1 MGNGGGT
8 GEKTKATG
16 REPPS
21 SSSHAS
27 KSKRHRSTRG
37 DAMADRFFP
46 NDFPDFVAEAEAEA
60 PGGGGDR
67 PAGVRGL
74 LSLPYASLSDRFLR
88 AARRLKDKARRPATR
103 SLSTVSCRAPATC
116 STDCSV
122 PLLPPWLQVVEETWV
137 KAGRQVTDY
146 TLYTGALGT
155 ALLLFKSFRVTGDR
169 GDLALAADIVRACDD
184 ASQGLPFLTFICGRA
199 GVCALGAVIAKHCDD
214 QLRLTQYLSS
224 FDEITITEKVPNELL
239 YGRAGYLWACLFL
252 NKHLNEKTIPLEHIN
267 SVAKDIIMEGRKL
280 SSKGNSPLMYEWHGK
295 KYWGAAHGL
304 AGIMHVLMHTELKLD
319 EQDDVKNTLRYMIK
333 NRFPSGNYP
342 SSEGNESDRL
352 VHWCHGAPG
361 VALTMAKAYEVF
373 HDDHFK
379 QSAAEAAEV
388 VWNRGLLKRVGICH
402 GVSGN
407 AYVFLSLYRLTG
419 NVDYLYR
426 AKAFAC
432 FLLEKADELIAE
444 GAMHGGDR
452 PFSLFEGKAGMG
464 YLLLDMIDPSESRF
478 PAYEL

>member
-1 MGNGGGT
+1 MGNGGWV
-8 GEKTKATG
+8 GEKTKAKATAGLPG
-16 REPPS
+16 RESSCAS
-21 SSSHAS
+21 SSSSSQHAS
-27 KSKRHRSTRG
+27 KRRRSLRG
-37 DAMADRFFP
+37 ETMADRFFP
-46 NDFPDFVAEAEAEA
+46 NDFPDFVAEASD
-60 PGGGGDR
+60 GDGE
-67 PAGVRGL
+67 GVGDKATGL
-74 LSLPYASLSDRFLR
+74 ISLPYPRLADRLLR
-88 AARRLKDKARRPATR
+88 AALRLKDK
-103 SLSTVSCRAPATC
+103 
-116 STDCSV
+116 
-122 PLLPPWLQVVEETWV
+122 VVEETWA

-146 TLYTGALGT
+146 TLYTGGLGT
-155 ALLLFKSFRVTGDR
+155 ALLLFKSFQVTGDR
-169 GDLALAADIVRACDD
+169 GDLALAADIVRACDV
-184 ASQGLPFLTFICGRA
+184 ASRGLPFLTFICGRA

-214 QLRLTQYLSS
+214 QLLVTQYLSS
-224 FDEITITEKVPNELL
+224 FDEITVTEKVPNELL

-252 NKHLNEKTIPLEHIN
+252 NKHLSEKTIPLEHIN
-267 SVAKDIIMEGRKL
+267 SVAKDIIKEGRKL
-280 SSKGNSPLMYEWHGK
+280 SSKGSSSPLMYEWHGK

-304 AGIMHVLMHTELKLD
+304 AGIIHVLMHTELRPD
-319 EQDDVKNTLRYMIK
+319 EQDDVKDTLQYMIK
-333 NRFPSGNYP
+333 NRFRSGNYP

-361 VALTMAKAYEVF
+361 VSITLAKAYEVF

-419 NVDYLYR
+419 NVEYLYR

-432 FLLEKADELIAE
+432 FLLEKADQLIAE

-452 PFSLFEGKAGMG
+452 PFSLFEGKAGMA
-464 YLLLDMIDPSESRF
+464 YLLLDMVNPSESRF

>member
-1 MGNGGGT
+1 MGNGGGSS
-8 GEKTKATG
+8 EKTKATERQLTG
-16 REPPS
+16 REPS
-21 SSSHAS
+21 TSSHAS
-27 KSKRHRSTRG
+27 KRRRRSLRG
-37 DAMADRFFP
+37 EAMADRFFA
-46 NDFPDFVAEAEAEA
+46 NDLPDFVTESEAET
-60 PGGGGDR
+60 PGGDGDR
-67 PAGVRGL
+67 PDAGLRGL

-88 AARRLKDKARRPATR
+88 AARRIKDKARTTPPLYLLA
-103 SLSTVSCRAPATC
+103 LPLVSCRAPASC

-122 PLLPPWLQVVEETWV
+122 RFSPLVVAVQVVEETWV

-155 ALLLFKSFRVTGDR
+155 AFLLFKSFQVTGDR
-169 GDLALAADIVRACDD
+169 GDLALAADIVHACDD
-184 ASQGLPFLTFICGRA
+184 ASRGLPFLTFICGRA

-214 QLRLTQYLSS
+214 QLRVTQYLSC

-252 NKHLNEKTIPLEHIN
+252 NKHLSEKTIPLEHIN
-267 SVAKDIIMEGRKL
+267 SVAKDIIKEGRKL
-280 SSKGNSPLMYEWHGK
+280 SSKGSSPLMYEWHGK

-333 NRFPSGNYP
+333 NRFPGGNYP
-342 SSEGNESDRL
+342 SSEGNDSDRF
-352 VHWCHGAPG
+352 
-361 VALTMAKAYEVF
+361 VF

-388 VWNRGLLKRVGICH
+388 VWNRGLLKRVGVCH

-419 NVDYLYR
+419 NVEYLYR

-432 FLLEKADELIAE
+432 FLFEKADELIAE

-452 PFSLFEGKAGMG
+452 PFSLFEGKAGMA
-464 YLLLDMIDPSESRF
+464 YLLMDMINPSESKF

>member
-8 GEKTKATG
+8 GEKTKATERLVTG

-27 KSKRHRSTRG
+27 KSKRRRSTRG
-37 DAMADRFFP
+37 EAMADRFFP

-60 PGGGGDR
+60 PGGDGDR

-74 LSLPYASLSDRFLR
+74 LSLPWW
-88 AARRLKDKARRPATR
+88 RRR
-103 SLSTVSCRAPATC
+103 
-116 STDCSV
+116 
-122 PLLPPWLQVVEETWV
+122 V

-184 ASQGLPFLTFICGRA
+184 ASQGLPFLIFITGRA

-214 QLRLTQYLSS
+214 QLRVTQYLSS

-252 NKHLNEKTIPLEHIN
+252 NKHLSEKTIPLEHIN
-267 SVAKDIIMEGRKL
+267 SVAKDIIEEGRKL
-280 SSKGNSPLMYEWHGK
+280 SSKGSSPLMYGWHGK

-319 EQDDVKNTLRYMIK
+319 EQDDVKNTLRYMIT

-361 VALTMAKAYEVF
+361 VALTLAKAYEVF

-379 QSAAEAAEV
+379 QSAAKAAEV
-388 VWNRGLLKRVGICH
+388 IWNRGLLKRVGICH

-419 NVDYLYR
+419 NVEYLYR

-432 FLLEKADELIAE
+432 FLLEKADELITE

-452 PFSLFEGKAGMG
+452 LFSLFEGKAGMA